1 MSDTHFPIG
10 NRISNMKLLSAFFR
24 LIRWPNLVFIALTQ
38 LLFYYCVIIPSLPGS
53 YFQQNKILTPPLF
66 YLLVTASVLIAA
78 AGYIINDY
86 FDINIDQVNKPEKM
100 VVQKIIKRRWAIIL
114 HFIITFAGLILSFYV
129 SFKTSPVIIAGNIA
143 CALLLWVY
151 STTFK
156 KKLLSGNIIIAGL
169 TAWTVLVLYF
179 ATNTSLLI
187 RPGIPSEV
195 TAGLHRI
202 YKFAVLY
209 AGFAFIISLIREVVK
224 DIEDMEG
231 DARYNCKTMPIVW
244 GVPATKVFVGVW
256 LVVLIG
262 ALVILQFYVLQI
274 GWWISALYVLVLVIF
289 PLAWILKKFYDSQ
302 VTAHYHVVSN
312 MVKMVMLSGI
322 CSILLIRIYA

>member
-1 MSDTHFPIG
+1 
-10 NRISNMKLLSAFFR
+10 MKLFSAFFR

-38 LLFYYCVIIPSLPGS
+38 SLFYYCIIIPSLPES
-53 YFQQNKILTPPLF
+53 YYQQSHKLTPPLF

-86 FDINIDQVNKPEKM
+86 FDINIDLVNKPAKM
-100 VVQKIIKRRWAIIL
+100 VVQKIIKRRWAIFFHL
-114 HFIITFAGLILSFYV
+114 VITFAGLALSGYV
-129 SFKTSPVIIAGNIA
+129 SLKTSLVIIVANII

-156 KKLLSGNIIIAGL
+156 KKLLSGNIIISGL

-179 ATNTSLLI
+179 ATNTTLTLT
-187 RPGIPSEV
+187 PGLPSEV
-195 TAGLHRI
+195 AAGMHRI
-202 YKFAVLY
+202 YKFAALY

-244 GVPATKVFVGVW
+244 GIPATKVFVGVW
-256 LVVLIG
+256 LAVLIG
-262 ALVILQFYVLQI
+262 ALIVVQFYVFQI
-274 GWWISALYVLVLVIF
+274 GWWLNALYVLLLVII
-289 PLAWILKKFYDSQ
+289 PLIWILKKFYIAQ
-302 VTAHYHVVSN
+302 TNAQYHHISN
-312 MVKMVMLSGI
+312 MIKFVMLTGI
-322 CSILLIRIYA
+322 CSILFIKIYA

>member
-1 MSDTHFPIG
+1 
-10 NRISNMKLLSAFFR
+10 MKLFSAFFR
-24 LIRWPNLVFIALTQ
+24 LIRWPNLVFIVLTQ
-38 LLFYYCVIIPSLPGS
+38 LLFFYCIIIPSLPVS
-53 YFQQNKILTPPLF
+53 YYQQKFKLTPGLF

-86 FDINIDQVNKPEKM
+86 FDINIDQVNKPARM
-100 VVQKIIKRRWAIIL
+100 VVQKIIKRRWAIFL
-114 HFIITFAGLILSFYV
+114 HLLITLSGLALSAYV
-129 SFKTSPVIIAGNIA
+129 SLKTSLVIIIA
-143 CALLLWVY
+143 NLACTLLLWVY

-156 KKLLSGNIIIAGL
+156 KRLLAGNIIISGL

-179 ATNTSLLI
+179 ATNTKLTLT
-187 RPGIPSEV
+187 PGLPSEV
-195 TAGLHRI
+195 AAGMHRI
-202 YKFAVLY
+202 YKFAALY

-262 ALVILQFYVLQI
+262 ALGIVQFYVLQI
-274 GWWISALYVLVLVIF
+274 GWWLSALYVFLLVII
-289 PLAWILKKFYDSQ
+289 PLLLILKKFYQ
-302 VTAHYHVVSN
+302 AQTTAQYRHIS
-312 MVKMVMLSGI
+312 KMIKFVMLTGI
-322 CSILLIRIYA
+322 FSIILIKFYS